1 MIDNLQCQTHTR
13 TPWGSSPHR
22 YDPRIRYLAMGL
34 LCAFVLAV
42 FTASLVF
49 VGNSAV
55 KAYSSSSSSDNDDPT
70 ASTSIPL
77 STEIPLSTTNIG
89 ATRSNQTTSNGITTI
104 TVHGLQSLLSPTI
117 TVSLG
122 KTTTADVG

>member
-34 LCAFVLAV
+34 LCASVLAI
-42 FTASLVF
+42 FTVSLVF

-55 KAYSSSSSSDNDDPT
+55 RTYSSSSSSDDDDTT

-77 STEIPLSTTNIG
+77 STEIPLSTTNIS
-89 ATRSNQTTSNGITTI
+89 ATRLNQNTSETITTI
-104 TVHGLQSLLSPTI
+104 TITGLKTLLSPTI
-117 TVSLG
+117 TVPLDET
-122 KTTTADVG
+122 KTADIG